1 MCGIQEAVMGDKK
14 EELKKQIETLKNIRT
29 DLGLNRKQFSE
40 YMDIPIRTLEEWEAG
55 RRKMP
60 DYVLRLILYYSKMEK
75 ILDDRGSVRR
85 EDIDGAEK

>member
-1 MCGIQEAVMGDKK
+1 MGDKK

-85 EDIDGAEK
+85 EDIDGAE

>member
-1 MCGIQEAVMGDKK
+1 MCGIQEAIMGDKK
-14 EELKKQIETLKNIRT
+14 EELKNQIETLKNIRT

-85 EDIDGAEK
+85 EDIDGAE

>member
-1 MCGIQEAVMGDKK
+1 MGDKK
-14 EELKKQIETLKNIRT
+14 EELKNQIETLKNIRT

-75 ILDDRGSVRR
+75 ILDDMGSIRR
-85 EDIDGAEK
+85 EDIDGAE

>member
-1 MCGIQEAVMGDKK
+1 MCGIQEVIMGDKK
-14 EELKKQIETLKNIRT
+14 EELKKQIESLKNIRT

-85 EDIDGAEK
+85 EDIDGAE